1 MGWLYVN
8 NRVTWISGHIIPHC
22 PLAIPTVPSSREE
35 LGVTQYNAAQRL
47 EVGKSS
53 NFYLDQ
59 G

>member
-1 MGWLYVN
+1 MGWLCVN
-8 NRVTWISGHIIPHC
+8 NRVTWISGDIIPHC

-53 NFYLDQ
+53 NF
-59 G
+59 